1 MVLALK
7 PTRMNGQTVFRGV
20 ERGPDG
26 VMHENSMIV
35 FQPAIKVGRPPE
47 LHPQELVELALRDLI
62 TVSDQ
67 TGDPVIKAQAMT
79 FRKKLKDHQT
89 AWLARAASN
98 EREAIRRQLKQLGF
112 EAASEA
118 I

>member
-1 MVLALK
+1 MMTLK
-7 PTRMNGQTVFRGV
+7 PDRLNGQMIFRGV

-26 VMHENSMIV
+26 VMHQSRAVMFPPTIR
-35 FQPAIKVGRPPE
+35 AGRPPA
-47 LHPQELVELALRDLI
+47 LHPQQLVELALRDLI

-67 TGDPVIKAQAMT
+67 TADPVIKAQALT

-89 AWLARAASN
+89 AWLCRAAVN
-98 EREAIRRQLKQLGF
+98 ERETIRRELEALGF
-112 EAASEA
+112 KQAAES